1 MTNVILNE
9 YDDDGRDLRWRLQ
22 TAKVLQRTLKEAAN
36 PLLTYLISSILWRNC
51 GPGSVYVQ
59 WGSFVVF
66 SSCVFILRTFE
77 LVNMYRVYLGNLD
90 EQVTEPILQ
99 KVFADHSLPV
109 TSILIKRGYGFVD
122 CPDQTTFDQTIDRLN
137 G

>member
-1 MTNVILNE
+1 MFSV
-9 YDDDGRDLRWRLQ
+9 Q
-22 TAKVLQRTLKEAAN
+22 TFK
-36 PLLTYLISSILWRNC
+36 
-51 GPGSVYVQ
+51 
-59 WGSFVVF
+59 
-66 SSCVFILRTFE
+66 

-90 EQVTEPILQ
+90 EQVTEPVLQ

-137 G
+137 GAFVTTKQFLYRERRKSTPKQPQIIINAINGQKWSLTAVDRSVRDVAEVQSVILNRVRIH

>member
-1 MTNVILNE
+1 M
-9 YDDDGRDLRWRLQ
+9 
-22 TAKVLQRTLKEAAN
+22 
-36 PLLTYLISSILWRNC
+36 LIVR
-51 GPGSVYVQ
+51 Y
-59 WGSFVVF
+59 FK
-66 SSCVFILRTFE
+66 

-90 EQVTEPILQ
+90 EQVTEPVLQ

-137 G
+137 GVFVSTQ